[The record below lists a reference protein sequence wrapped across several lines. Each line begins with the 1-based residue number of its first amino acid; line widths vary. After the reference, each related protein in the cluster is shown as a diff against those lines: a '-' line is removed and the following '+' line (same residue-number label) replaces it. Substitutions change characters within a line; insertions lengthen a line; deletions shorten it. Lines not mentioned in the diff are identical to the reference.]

1 MQTIIKNIVIT
12 RGDSYGFNFEITDE
26 NDQEVELDA
35 AYFSCK
41 ENPDD
46 ESCVFQKSI
55 GHGITKLNDGGY
67 YVKIEPDDTKDLNLF
82 KFYYDLQIEID
93 DDVHTPLKG
102 RLNITWDVTKEN

>member
-12 RGDSYGFNFEITDE
+12 RGNSYGFNFEITDE
-26 NDQEVELDA
+26 DDQEVELDA

-46 ESCVFQKSI
+46 ESYVFQESI

-67 YVKIEPDDTKDLNLF
+67 YVKIKPDDTKDLNLF
-82 KFYYDLQIEID
+82 KFYYDLEIRID
-93 DDVHTPLKG
+93 DDVYTPLKG